1 MTPYVHNSDKYA
13 HIPHLNTHTQRHKFR
28 RTSVPVR
35 LASQI
40 TQVCRSFSMAIFDGD
55 GTHTHTLTH
64 TGAEVAFLLLQ
75 LPQLPVLGTAVCGV
89 VIAGATW
96 AAQRAAMMKA
106 RLEQH
111 RVRCKFEETI
121 VACMKYAFV
130 GTRCVWW

>member
-64 TGAEVAFLLLQ
+64 TH
-75 LPQLPVLGTAVCGV
+75 THTH
-89 VIAGATW
+89 IHTHIHTHTHT
-96 AAQRAAMMKA
+96 
-106 RLEQH
+106 H
-111 RVRCKFEETI
+111 RQMT
-121 VACMKYAFV
+121 
-130 GTRCVWW
+130 VW

>member
-1 MTPYVHNSDKYA
+1 MGINTIQNKHRESLQPHARTYA
-13 HIPHLNTHTQRHKFR
+13 R
-28 RTSVPVR
+28 
-35 LASQI
+35 
-40 TQVCRSFSMAIFDGD
+40 
-55 GTHTHTLTH
+55 THTHTLTH